1 MRVKLKVLNGKS
13 AGREVKVPDTGFLIG
28 RSQECHLRPKSD
40 AISRQHCEIVIDDAR
55 LLVRDMG
62 SKNGTYVNGKR
73 IDGQVELTQG
83 DQLLVGKLEL
93 EVIIDVPAPAPVAP
107 PAASNATGGAANSS
121 TGADSGSST
130 GAANSSSTGAD
141 SGSTDSKED
150 SWALDDDI
158 STWLEDGESSGRGS
172 GDPDTRQFKLDEL
185 QQTVT
190 DESPLD
196 AMKDASMEDTTSND
210 DTKKKVPGKL
220 PSRHA
225 DSDDSKAAADDILK
239 RFFNRP

>member
-13 AGREVKVPDTGFLIG
+13 AGREVKVADTGFLIG

-121 TGADSGSST
+121 TGADSGS
-130 GAANSSSTGAD
+130 
-141 SGSTDSKED
+141 TDSKED
-150 SWALDDDI
+150 SRALDDDI
-158 STWLEDGESSGRGS
+158 STWLEDDESSDRGS
-172 GDPDTRQFKLDEL
+172 GEPDTRQFKLDEL

-220 PSRHA
+220 PSRDA
-225 DSDDSKAAADDILK
+225 DSGDSKAAADDILK

>member
-40 AISRQHCEIVIDDAR
+40 AISRQHCEIVIEGEE
-55 LLVRDMG
+55 LLIRDMG

-73 IDGQVELTQG
+73 IDGQMQLSQG

-93 EVIIDVPAPAPVAP
+93 EVIINIPTPAPVAP
-107 PAASNATGGAANSS
+107 PATDSGGDAPDTSK
-121 TGADSGSST
+121 DSGSGT
-130 GAANSSSTGAD
+130 DSSAQSKEDTQ
-141 SGSTDSKED
+141 SKED
-150 SWALDDDI
+150 SWAVDDDI
-158 STWLEDGESSGRGS
+158 STWLEDGDTAGRPS

-185 QQTVT
+185 HQTVT
-190 DESPLD
+190 DESTLN
-196 AMKDASMEDTTSND
+196 AMKDASMEDTTASSE
-210 DTKKKVPGKL
+210 DTKKKEPGKL
-220 PSRHA
+220 PSRQG
-225 DSDDSKAAADDILK
+225 DSEDSKAAADDILK

>member
-40 AISRQHCEIVIDDAR
+40 AISRQHCEIVIDDGK
-55 LLVRDMG
+55 LLIRDMG

-73 IDGQVELTQG
+73 IDGQVQLTQG

-107 PAASNATGGAANSS
+107 PATSNAGGAANSS
-121 TGADSGSST
+121 TGTDTDSGT
-130 GAANSSSTGAD
+130 
-141 SGSTDSKED
+141 TDGKED

-158 STWLEDGESSGRGS
+158 STWLDDGESSGGGS

-185 QQTVT
+185 QQTVS
-190 DESPLD
+190 DESTLN
-196 AMKDASMEDTTSND
+196 AMKDASMEETTSSDND
-210 DTKKKVPGKL
+210 NKKKEPGKL